1 MGRICEIKWINFSKS
16 GYKRSFIFKMAF
28 YKLFE
33 SLLNKK
39 LEYNSKD
46 RGGYMED
53 IVNEI
58 IKIDKQTKSIR
69 LKTDKLID
77 QRQAE
82 LKKRLYDLEKESI
95 FRIKKESD
103 EIYIE
108 IIGQGEA
115 EVKSL
120 GKKDRQSIND
130 IDGKYANQKEVL
142 AQKLFANLFLRGE

>member
-1 MGRICEIKWINFSKS
+1 MGRICEIKWINCSKS

-120 GKKDRQSIND
+120 EKKDRQSIND

>member
-1 MGRICEIKWINFSKS
+1 
-16 GYKRSFIFKMAF
+16 MAF

-120 GKKDRQSIND
+120 EKKDRQSIND